1 MLAIIGGTGFGEFA
15 GLSEI
20 KSSEVKTDYGL
31 SYIEPGI
38 LNGAPL
44 LFLPRHGNPPRFPP
58 HMINYRANIDALI
71 ALGATSI
78 IAVTAV
84 GGVDESLAVPELI
97 IPDQLIDYTFGR
109 AQTFYD
115 DEIHH
120 IDLTYPYDIA
130 LRNQLVSA
138 TREARKSNSDILLR
152 EGGVYGCL
160 QGPRLET
167 AAEIRRLRI
176 DGCHIVGMTAM
187 PELALARER
196 GIPYAGISVNVNAG
210 AGINEAPIEMADIV
224 DAMTIGMSWIRDVI
238 RIFQRYSAS
247 SSGE

>member
-15 GLSEI
+15 GLTEI
-20 KSSEVKTDYGL
+20 RPSHVETDYGIA
-31 SYIEPGI
+31 YIEHGV

-44 LFLPRHGNPPRFPP
+44 LFLPRHGNPARVPP
-58 HMINYRANIDALI
+58 HMINYRANIDALVCS
-71 ALGATSI
+71 GATRI

-84 GGVDESLAVPELI
+84 GGVDESLRVPELI
-97 IPDQLIDYTFGR
+97 IPDQLIDYTYGR

-120 IDLTYPYDIA
+120 IDLTYPYDQD
-130 LRNQLVSA
+130 LRNDLVTA
-138 TREARKSNSDILLR
+138 TSRAKTMGSDLLLR
-152 EGGVYGCL
+152 DGGVYGCL

-176 DGCHIVGMTAM
+176 DGCDIVGMTAM

-196 GIPYAGISVNVNAG
+196 GISYAGISVNVNAG
-210 AGINEAPIEMADIV
+210 AGINKEPIEMADIHA
-224 DAMTIGMSWIRDVI
+224 AMAIGISWVRDVLL
-238 RIFQRYSAS
+238 RFVEDSPD
-247 SSGE
+247 